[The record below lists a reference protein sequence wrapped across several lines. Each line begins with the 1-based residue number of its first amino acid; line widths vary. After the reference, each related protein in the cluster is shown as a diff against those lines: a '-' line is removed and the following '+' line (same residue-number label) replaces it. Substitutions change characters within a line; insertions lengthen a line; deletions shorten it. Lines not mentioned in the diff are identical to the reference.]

1 MIAAMI
7 GGMLI
12 PAEMVADNREDK
24 APRVNK
30 RENNEIR
37 ISREGRA
44 EENERAEYR
53 PVAVGNK
60 QEKPGKPDNKPGYKP
75 DDKPGKPD
83 NKPGYKPDDKPGK
96 PDNKPGYKPDDK
108 PGKPDNKP
116 GFKPDNKPGKPN
128 YKPGYKPKYKPVR
141 PEQVVVIDRP
151 VPPPPPVYE
160 DDDDSFIGAAAAV
173 VGIAALIALIAN

>member
-83 NKPGYKPDDKPGK
+83 NKPG
-96 PDNKPGYKPDDK
+96 
-108 PGKPDNKP
+108 
-116 GFKPDNKPGKPN
+116 FKPDNKPGKPN
-128 YKPGYKPKYKPVR
+128 YKPEYKPKYKPVR

>member
-1 MIAAMI
+1 MKKMIMIAAMI

-60 QEKPGKPDNKPGYKP
+60 QE
-75 DDKPGKPD
+75 
-83 NKPGYKPDDKPGK
+83 KPGYKPDDKPGK

>member
-60 QEKPGKPDNKPGYKP
+60 QEKPGC
-75 DDKPGKPD
+75 
-83 NKPGYKPDDKPGK
+83 KPDDKPGK

-128 YKPGYKPKYKPVR
+128 YKSGYKPKYKPVR

-151 VPPPPPVYE
+151 VPPPPPPVYE

>member
-1 MIAAMI
+1 MIMIAAMI

-83 NKPGYKPDDKPGK
+83 NKPG
-96 PDNKPGYKPDDK
+96 
-108 PGKPDNKP
+108 
-116 GFKPDNKPGKPN
+116 FKPDNKPGKPN
-128 YKPGYKPKYKPVR
+128 YKPEYKPKYKPVR